1 MTPSSPENTNPTS
14 PNLEHQRAA
23 IRKRRAALSS
33 EERQHLSQQICQHVL
48 NSDYF
53 IKANDVALYLAAQGE
68 VEAKALIDFA
78 LQNDKRIYLPA
89 LDPDDKTRM
98 HFVRYK
104 KDDALILNRFG
115 MPEPVLAE
123 DKIIAAKNLDLVLC
137 PLVAFDE
144 QANRVGMGGGFYDR
158 HFAFK
163 NEVKAETKEPA
174 STTTL
179 VGLAY
184 DFQKIDAIEPAPW
197 DVPMS
202 AVVSEKKIYLPHKN
216 C

>member
-1 MTPSSPENTNPTS
+1 MNPSSPENINPTS
-14 PNLEHQRAA
+14 QNIEHQRAA

-33 EERQHLSQQICQHVL
+33 EERQHLSQKICQRVL
-48 NSDYF
+48 SSDYF
-53 IKANDVALYLAAQGE
+53 IKANEVALYLAAQGE
-68 VEAKALIDFA
+68 VEAKILIDFA
-78 LQNDKRIYLPA
+78 LENNKRIYLPA
-89 LDPDDKTRM
+89 LDPHDKTRM

-104 KDDALILNRFG
+104 KEDLLILNRFG

-123 DKIIAAKNLDLVLC
+123 DRIIDAKKLDLVLC

-144 QANRVGMGGGFYDR
+144 HANRVGMGGGFYDR
-158 HFAFK
+158 HFSFK
-163 NEVKAETKEPA
+163 NEVEDEAKNAESPP
-174 STTTL
+174 TL

-184 DFQKIDAIEPAPW
+184 DFQKVDAIKPAPW

>member
-1 MTPSSPENTNPTS
+1 MNPSSPENINPTS
-14 PNLEHQRAA
+14 QNIEHQRAA

-33 EERQHLSQQICQHVL
+33 EERQHLSQKICQRVL
-48 NSDYF
+48 SSDYF
-53 IKANDVALYLAAQGE
+53 IKANEVALYLAAQGE
-68 VEAKALIDFA
+68 VEAKTLIDFA
-78 LQNDKRIYLPA
+78 LENNKRIYLPA
-89 LDPDDKTRM
+89 LDPHDKTRM
-98 HFVRYK
+98 HFVQYK
-104 KDDALILNRFG
+104 KEDSLILNRFG

-123 DKIIAAKNLDLVLC
+123 DRIIDAKKLDLVLC

-144 QANRVGMGGGFYDR
+144 HANRVGMGGGFYDR
-158 HFAFK
+158 HFSFK
-163 NEVKAETKEPA
+163 NEVEDEAKNAESPP
-174 STTTL
+174 TL

-184 DFQKIDAIEPAPW
+184 DFQKVDAIKPAPW

>member
-1 MTPSSPENTNPTS
+1 MTPSLPENTNQTS
-14 PNLEHQRAA
+14 QNIEHQRAA
-23 IRKRRAALSS
+23 IRERRAALSS
-33 EERQHLSQQICQHVL
+33 EERHHLSQKICQRVL
-48 NSDYF
+48 SSEYF
-53 IKANDVALYLAAQGE
+53 IKANEVALYLAAQGE
-68 VEAKALIDFA
+68 VEAKTLIDFA
-78 LQNDKRIYLPA
+78 LDNNKRIYLPT
-89 LDPDDKTRM
+89 LDPHDKTRM
-98 HFVRYK
+98 HFIRYK
-104 KDDALILNRFG
+104 HGDSLILNRFG

-123 DKIIAAKNLDLVLC
+123 DKIIEAKKLDLVLC

-144 QANRVGMGGGFYDR
+144 HANRVGMGGGFYDR

-163 NEVKAETKEPA
+163 NQDEAKNAESPP
-174 STTTL
+174 TL

-184 DFQKIDAIEPAPW
+184 DFQKVDAIEPAPW